1 MLDVQITS
9 TNLYPRTFTWYRVL
23 TIHLKA
29 TDINRLQNI
38 FYKVIA
44 SSSAP
49 NKTEVIKRNLNMKVG
64 VSGGD
69 IDEQYC
75 FSSVTIN
82 CTTLCLSAI
91 YAPNAF
97 DKSFFEDLK
106 VKLLDFPDSVTV
118 LGGDFNLTLDPTINI
133 ITRICIFLI
142 PFRRKH
148 FVVCGNVKLM

>member
-1 MLDVQITS
+1 FTLVYLVNIFLRLSS
-9 TNLYPRTFTWYRVL
+9 TALFVKGLVL

-106 VKLLDFPDSVTV
+106 VKLCCPFKFLGTSFPFS
-118 LGGDFNLTLDPTINI
+118 
-133 ITRICIFLI
+133 
-142 PFRRKH
+142 
-148 FVVCGNVKLM
+148 